1 MLLTC
6 ICSTKI
12 KLPQD
17 LQKYRNKFV
26 FLQKELRIIMET
38 VYTSLSAAV
47 GRKAHKPVDYVS
59 STPTE
64 RLHTVEEFVD
74 KLEEAVRVRL

>member
-1 MLLTC
+1 
-6 ICSTKI
+6 
-12 KLPQD
+12 
-17 LQKYRNKFV
+17 
-26 FLQKELRIIMET
+26 MET
-38 VYTSLSAAV
+38 VYTSPSAAV
-47 GRKAHKPVDYVS
+47 GRKANKSVDYVS

>member
-1 MLLTC
+1 M
-6 ICSTKI
+6 I
-12 KLPQD
+12 K
-17 LQKYRNKFV
+17 
-26 FLQKELRIIMET
+26 
-38 VYTSLSAAV
+38 
-47 GRKAHKPVDYVS
+47 RKKHKPVDYVS

>member
-1 MLLTC
+1 LVIGYFILYFARLL
-6 ICSTKI
+6 
-12 KLPQD
+12 
-17 LQKYRNKFV
+17 V
-26 FLQKELRIIMET
+26 FLQKELHRIMET
-38 VYTSLSAAV
+38 VYTSPSAAI
-47 GRKAHKPVDYVS
+47 GRKKHKPVDYVS